1 LELSFSLEYTA
12 IKDCDG
18 FAKIHAIFEPARA
31 NLVMVKS
38 RTTRKGNIPTK
49 LVFGS
54 LKDLHKILD

>member
-1 LELSFSLEYTA
+1 LEYTA

-49 LVFGS
+49 LAFAS